1 MVWPTFS
8 RDLDRRNRTAIIKF
22 WTHLHDWTPSGS
34 FLMPKLCTSPMRR
47 YSSFPSGYFGASGV
61 YGAISGTANQRL
73 ILLECSLILATLH
86 LVNMDMP
93 QLPAASPS
101 RGILTHN
108 LEDAVSRTI
117 KPDFVQQVTHR
128 TRDRWCALVDRKH
141 TNLYTRPNPSL
152 HTTLGVQA
160 SHPFTVHIPLPPHHR
175 PQRFFCFASH
185 TPYTLLSPAFS
196 GFGFIT
202 FLFPW
207 GFEIPAEGAVWHA
220 EPICSCGVR
229 HYVAFGV
236 SDFLELLVQHEDGRI
251 GEIGKEEGGRPL

>member
-1 MVWPTFS
+1 
-8 RDLDRRNRTAIIKF
+8 
-22 WTHLHDWTPSGS
+22 
-34 FLMPKLCTSPMRR
+34 MPKLCTSPMGR
-47 YSSFPSGYFGASGV
+47 YSSFPSGYFGANGV

-141 TNLYTRPNPSL
+141 KSLYSTKSI
-152 HTTLGVQA
+152 T
-160 SHPFTVHIPLPPHHR
+160 PHHTRR
-175 PQRFFCFASH
+175 PGIPSSH
-185 TPYTLLSPAFS
+185 SPYSAPAPSQAAAFLLFRLAYSIYSSFT
-196 GFGFIT
+196 GI
-202 FLFPW
+202 
-207 GFEIPAEGAVWHA
+207 
-220 EPICSCGVR
+220 
-229 HYVAFGV
+229 
-236 SDFLELLVQHEDGRI
+236 
-251 GEIGKEEGGRPL
+251 